1 MGWLF
6 AVIFGGLAAVFALFL
21 FLHWEDRRSAVAQL
35 QLASVRLQDLERQGI
50 AVETL
55 QKERD
60 ALASTLLALRNEGK
74 EIAHAKQ
81 EHIRI
86 VSKAT
91 EYAARFNAQ
100 IAEAKGKWEQRQRKA
115 DEEAAR
121 QEKEITERLADQ
133 QRRFAEET
141 RSLEA
146 EIADLRVE
154 HQQFLD
160 ESNLRHMGFYEARY
174 NYTTSVAYQTA
185 LDANLAQQ
193 KALVKNKT
201 AASCA
206 RQWSIGGSLAE
217 GKKQADRILTLMLR
231 AFNGECDS
239 AIARVRAT
247 NYQAMEMRI
256 SKAFASV
263 NKLGEGHA
271 CEVGVGYLELKI
283 EELRLSHEHAMK
295 IQAEREQQRE
305 VKDQMRQEAIA
316 ARELEKAMQ
325 EAEADEHR
333 RQVALES
340 ARQELAQAAREQQS
354 VERQAELEAKLH
366 EMEEQ
371 LVEAHAARERAIS
384 RAQETKSGH
393 VYVISNIGSFGD
405 GIYKIGMTR
414 RLDPMDRIWELSDA
428 SVPFDFDVH
437 AIIYTDDAPGL
448 ENELHRRFADRRLNV
463 VNQRKEFFHASIH
476 EIAQVVRQR
485 CGDIELTL
493 IAEASEFLQSEAH
506 RRHNGLPLLANRQIA
521 NGTGA
526 ET

>member
-160 ESNLRHMGFYEARY
+160 ESNLRHMVFYEARY
-174 NYTTSVAYQTA
+174 NYTT
-185 LDANLAQQ
+185 
-193 KALVKNKT
+193 
-201 AASCA
+201 
-206 RQWSIGGSLAE
+206 
-217 GKKQADRILTLMLR
+217 
-231 AFNGECDS
+231 
-239 AIARVRAT
+239 
-247 NYQAMEMRI
+247 
-256 SKAFASV
+256 
-263 NKLGEGHA
+263 
-271 CEVGVGYLELKI
+271 
-283 EELRLSHEHAMK
+283 
-295 IQAEREQQRE
+295 
-305 VKDQMRQEAIA
+305 
-316 ARELEKAMQ
+316 
-325 EAEADEHR
+325 
-333 RQVALES
+333 
-340 ARQELAQAAREQQS
+340 
-354 VERQAELEAKLH
+354 
-366 EMEEQ
+366 
-371 LVEAHAARERAIS
+371 
-384 RAQETKSGH
+384 
-393 VYVISNIGSFGD
+393 
-405 GIYKIGMTR
+405 
-414 RLDPMDRIWELSDA
+414 
-428 SVPFDFDVH
+428 
-437 AIIYTDDAPGL
+437 
-448 ENELHRRFADRRLNV
+448 
-463 VNQRKEFFHASIH
+463 
-476 EIAQVVRQR
+476 
-485 CGDIELTL
+485 
-493 IAEASEFLQSEAH
+493 
-506 RRHNGLPLLANRQIA
+506 
-521 NGTGA
+521 
-526 ET
+526 